1 LFEESVREYLRG
13 KLPSYMMP
21 SLVVSIEKLPL
32 TRTGKLDRS
41 HLKGIQ
47 VKIDSSRT
55 KEFVSAR
62 NSLEE
67 ELIKIWSELLSVDK
81 ISITDNFFEL
91 GGDSIMGIQFI
102 SKARRKGIK
111 ITPLQLFQN
120 QTIEKLALVAQVSLE
135 EECEQGPVTGQS
147 QLTPIQNWFFEQE
160 FENMDYWNQSLL
172 IEIKEHINYP
182 EIKKII
188 ETLLNHHDALRSR
201 FILKEG
207 KYQQLFTPALEEV
220 PLEYVDISQLKL
232 DEKKRAIEY
241 EAAQI
246 QMGLNIEKGPL
257 IKFAYFNMGQGNHD
271 RIMIAVHHL
280 AIDAVSWH
288 ILRGDLLLLYNQLKE
303 KKELILP
310 SKTTSYKKWSVE
322 LSAFAQYDQ
331 VKPQMDFW
339 LNRPYGKISNLI
351 KDMDSSDF
359 SERNYSLIN
368 TELDEENTDL
378 LQKQTAH
385 LGFGIMEVMLTALLI
400 SFSKWTGKRSLLLEL
415 ESHGREQLNDKIDI
429 SRTIGWFTSLYPLL
443 LDMGKAITTID
454 ILNLVKEQYGNISLH
469 GIGFGLLKYL
479 SSDSEIRDR
488 FHRIPQPEISFN
500 YMGQNITQTQKNPES
515 ILSEAK
521 ESKSSDRSLNN
532 HALHLIDI
540 NGAIYNDK
548 LRLEWSCN
556 SKMFFTDTIKQ
567 LGENFL
573 AELKKIILELKTKD
587 ASQNTPM
594 AFQASGVKKEDLN
607 KIIGRFKK

>member
-1 LFEESVREYLRG
+1 MIAKDGVNGQKQLIVFVVEKNKDKSSSDNSLFEESVREYLRG

-21 SLVVSIEKLPL
+21 SSVVSIEKLPL

-47 VKIDSSRT
+47 VKIDGSRNR
-55 KEFVSAR
+55 EYVSAR

-67 ELIKIWSELLSVDK
+67 ELIAIWSELLSVDK
-81 ISITDNFFEL
+81 ISINDNFFEL

-120 QTIEKLALVAQVSLE
+120 QTIEKLASVAQVSLQE
-135 EECEQGPVTGQS
+135 DYEQVLITGQS
-147 QLTPIQNWFFEQE
+147 PLTPIQNWFFEQE

-182 EIKKII
+182 EIKTII

-207 KYQQLFTPALEEV
+207 KYQQLFNAALEEI

-241 EAAQI
+241 EASQI

-257 IKFAYFNMGQGNHD
+257 IKFAYFNMGHGNND

-280 AIDAVSWH
+280 AIDAVSWQ
-288 ILRGDLLLLYNQLKE
+288 ILRGDLLLLYKQLKE
-303 KKELILP
+303 KKELKLP
-310 SKTTSYKKWSVE
+310 SKTTSYKKWSEE
-322 LSAFAQYDQ
+322 LSEYAQYEQ
-331 VKPQMDFW
+331 IKSQMDFW
-339 LNRPYGKISNLI
+339 LNRPFGKISNLI
-351 KDMDSSDF
+351 KDMESSDF
-359 SERNYSLIN
+359 RESNYSVVN

-378 LQKQTAH
+378 LQKQLAQS
-385 LGFGIMEVMLTALLI
+385 GFGIMDVMLTALLM
-400 SFSKWTGKRSLLLEL
+400 SFSRWTGKRSLLLEL
-415 ESHGREQLNDKIDI
+415 ESHGREPFNDKIDI
-429 SRTIGWFTSLYPLL
+429 SRTMGWFTSVYPLL

-454 ILNLVKEQYGNISLH
+454 ILNLVKEQYGSIPLH

-479 SSDSEIRDR
+479 SSESEIREK

-500 YMGQNITQTQKNPES
+500 YMGQNISQTQK
-515 ILSEAK
+515 
-521 ESKSSDRSLNN
+521 
-532 HALHLIDI
+532 
-540 NGAIYNDK
+540 
-548 LRLEWSCN
+548 
-556 SKMFFTDTIKQ
+556 
-567 LGENFL
+567 
-573 AELKKIILELKTKD
+573 
-587 ASQNTPM
+587 
-594 AFQASGVKKEDLN
+594 
-607 KIIGRFKK
+607 

>member
-1 LFEESVREYLRG
+1 
-13 KLPSYMMP
+13 
-21 SLVVSIEKLPL
+21 
-32 TRTGKLDRS
+32 
-41 HLKGIQ
+41 LKGIQ
-47 VKIDSSRT
+47 VKIDSSRNREYVCAT
-55 KEFVSAR
+55 

-67 ELIKIWSELLSVDK
+67 ELIAIWSELLSVDK

-91 GGDSIMGIQFI
+91 GGDSILGIQFI

-120 QTIEKLALVAQVSLE
+120 QTIKKLALVAQVSLQE
-135 EECEQGPVTGQS
+135 DYEQGLITGQS
-147 QLTPIQNWFFEQE
+147 PLTPIQNWFFEQE
-160 FENMDYWNQSLL
+160 YENMDYWNQSLL

-182 EIKKII
+182 EIKTII

-207 KYQQLFTPALEEV
+207 KYQQLFNPALEEI
-220 PLEYVDISQLKL
+220 PLEYVDISQLKF

-241 EAAQI
+241 EASQI

-257 IKFAYFNMGQGNHD
+257 IKFAYFNMGHGNND

-280 AIDAVSWH
+280 AIDAVSWQ
-288 ILRGDLLLLYNQLKE
+288 ILRGDLLLLYKQLKE
-303 KKELILP
+303 KKELKLP
-310 SKTTSYKKWSVE
+310 SKTTSYKKWSEE
-322 LSAFAQYDQ
+322 LSEYAQYEQ
-331 VKPQMDFW
+331 IKSQMDFW
-339 LNRPYGKISNLI
+339 LNRPFGKISNLI
-351 KDMDSSDF
+351 KDMESSDF
-359 SERNYSLIN
+359 RERNYSVVN

-378 LQKQTAH
+378 LQKQLAQS
-385 LGFGIMEVMLTALLI
+385 GFGIMDVMLTALLM
-400 SFSKWTGKRSLLLEL
+400 SFSRWTGKRSLLLEL
-415 ESHGREQLNDKIDI
+415 ESHGREPFNDKIDI
-429 SRTIGWFTSLYPLL
+429 SRTIGWFTSVYPLL

-454 ILNLVKEQYGNISLH
+454 ILNLVKEQYGSIPLH

-479 SSDSEIRDR
+479 SSESEIREK

-500 YMGQNITQTQKNPES
+500 YMGQNITQTQKGQES

-521 ESKSSDRSLNN
+521 ENKSSDRSLSNR
-532 HALHLIDI
+532 ALHLIDI

-548 LRLEWSCN
+548 LRLEWSYN

-573 AELKKIILELKTKD
+573 AELKKIISELNTKD
-587 ASQNTPM
+587 ASKSTSL
-594 AFQASGVKKEDLN
+594 AFQPSGVKKEDLN